1 VATLDGVAPALA
13 NAFLQL
19 QAAAAQAG
27 FSLGIASGYRSYDQ
41 QVALRRAHCGSS
53 HYDIYS
59 KPASQCSPPTAV
71 PGKSNHNHGLAID
84 ISGTKAAKAWAN
96 ANGAKFGLHFPVSG
110 EDWHVELIGG
120 GDHAGHGHGAQSMG
134 AIGFDVNRMDK
145 PQDPLDMIGQYMD
158 AMVGAQRD
166 ELTATPMSDVLS
178 PAMPP
183 EIETPALA
191 EDFTPANVAAQQLRQ
206 VTTTIPGQPGGQ
218 TAVGSVGGPWQGGL
232 PPSGYAPPGS
242 GVERWRP
249 VMIAALKYA
258 GINPTSELVA
268 LGLRRLAQESGGNE
282 RAVNNWDINAKRGDP
297 SKGLMQNIG
306 SAFPERARELAG
318 RGIYDGFANIV
329 ASIRYTMGRYG
340 SLEKG
345 WGRPGGY

>member
-1 VATLDGVAPALA
+1 VAGLDGIAPALA

-27 FSLGIASGYRSYDQ
+27 FNIGVGSGYRTPEEQAS
-41 QVALRRAHCGSS
+41 LRIRNGCPDVYSS
-53 HYDIYS
+53 
-59 KPASQCSPPTAV
+59 PASSCRVPTAI
-71 PGKSNHNHGLAID
+71 PGRSNHNHGLAID
-84 ISGTKAAKAWAN
+84 ISGTEAAKAWAN
-96 ANGAKFGLHFPVSG
+96 ANAGKFGLHFPVAG
-110 EDWHVELIGG
+110 ENWHVELIGG
-120 GDHAGHGHGAQSMG
+120 GEHAGHAHGAQGMG
-134 AIGFDVNRMDK
+134 AIGFDVNYMDK
-145 PQDPLDMIGQYMD
+145 PQDPLDMVGQYMD
-158 AMVGAQRD
+158 AIVGAQRD
-166 ELTATPMSDVLS
+166 ELVNTPTPDVLS
-178 PAMPP
+178 TPTIP
-183 EIETPALA
+183 EAETPALA

-206 VTTTIPGQPGGQ
+206 VTTNIPGAGGQ

-232 PPSGYAPPGS
+232 PPPGYAPPGS

-258 GINPTSELVA
+258 GINPTNELVA